1 MCKGHICGAQL
12 AKAQKKEGG
21 WKGGRFVEGRN
32 KTARIKPER
41 NREALQ

>member
-1 MCKGHICGAQL
+1 MGHSWL
-12 AKAQKKEGG
+12 KAQKKEGG